1 MRKRHASEAAT
12 EVRNKRQQILDAAG
26 VVFARKG
33 YHKATVDEIIALAD
47 TGKGTVY
54 NYFVNK
60 EQLFYTLIQERSASF
75 EQNSEAIL
83 SSGEPP
89 LQKIHTLIREFLA
102 FFVVNADLCRV
113 MMHELRG
120 LGAPELAAVPQQTM
134 EKYNQWFCRNIGRL
148 EAVISQGIEAG
159 ALRNCETRI
168 VGCGIFSVIV
178 MMVFQG
184 FVKDNIDEMA
194 TSINDIVLYGVV
206 ASS

>member
-1 MRKRHASEAAT
+1 MRKRHASEAAA
-12 EVRNKRQQILDAAG
+12 EVRSKRQQILDAAG

-47 TGKGTVY
+47 TGKVTVY

-60 EQLFYTLIQERSASF
+60 EQLFYTLIQERSAPF
-75 EQNSEAIL
+75 EEVAEAIVH
-83 SSGEPP
+83 SSEPP

-102 FFVVNADLCRV
+102 FFVVNADLWRV
-113 MMHELRG
+113 MMHEMRG
-120 LGAPELAAVPQQTM
+120 LGAPELAAVPQQTI

-194 TSINDIVLYGVV
+194 NSVNEIVLYGIV

>member
-12 EVRNKRQQILDAAG
+12 EVRSKRQQILDAAG

-60 EQLFYTLIQERSASF
+60 EQLFYTLIQERSAPF

-83 SSGEPP
+83 NSSETP

-113 MMHELRG
+113 MMHEMRG

-148 EAVISQGIEAG
+148 EAVIAQGIEVG
-159 ALRNCETRI
+159 ALRNCETRL
-168 VGCGIFSVIV
+168 VACGIFSVIV

-194 TSINDIVLYGVV
+194 TRINEIVLYGVV
-206 ASS
+206 ASC

>member
-12 EVRNKRQQILDAAG
+12 EVRSKRQQILDAAG

-60 EQLFYTLIQERSASF
+60 EQLFYTLIQERSAPF

-83 SSGEPP
+83 NSSEPP
-89 LQKIHTLIREFLA
+89 LLKIHTLIREFLA

-113 MMHELRG
+113 MMHEMRG

-148 EAVISQGIEAG
+148 EAVIAQGIEVG
-159 ALRNCETRI
+159 ALRNCETRL
-168 VGCGIFSVIV
+168 VACGIFSVIV

-194 TSINDIVLYGVV
+194 TRINEIVLYGVV
-206 ASS
+206 ASV